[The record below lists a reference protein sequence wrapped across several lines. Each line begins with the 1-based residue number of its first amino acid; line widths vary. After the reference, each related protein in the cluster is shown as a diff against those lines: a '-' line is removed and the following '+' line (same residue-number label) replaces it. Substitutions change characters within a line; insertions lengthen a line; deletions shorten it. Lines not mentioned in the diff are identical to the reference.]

1 MPRYLIFARTRY
13 EEPLE
18 LQGEF
23 EVADDE
29 AAARSAVDELGG
41 EGWIE
46 IQLVPESTIRRIV
59 RPAEEEAVN
68 V

>member
-23 EVADDE
+23 EAADDE
-29 AAARSAVDELGG
+29 AAAGSAADELGG

-46 IQLVPESTIRRIV
+46 IQLVPASTIRWIV
-59 RPAEEEAVN
+59 RPAEEEALN